1 MAFPVSPVNG
11 QTTTVN
17 GVIYTYSTAIGAWT
31 VTTSNAGDISAN
43 TISSSGAITGST
55 TISAIGNITG
65 GNLITGGSI
74 ATNGVTNT
82 GGNGIGNIGNA
93 AVYFNTVFAKS
104 TSAQYADLA
113 EFYVADAT
121 YEPGTVLSFGGS
133 NEVTLSSISSDARVA
148 GVVST
153 NPAHVMNS
161 GSDHEYSTIVALAG
175 RVPTRVIG
183 TVRKGDMM
191 VSGGNGY
198 AQASNQPVMGSI
210 LGKALEDFDGD
221 TGIIEVVIGK
231 L

>member
-1 MAFPVSPVNG
+1 LVVQLSGHGSGA
-11 QTTTVN
+11 N
-17 GVIYTYSTAIGAWT
+17 GV
-31 VTTSNAGDISAN
+31 
-43 TISSSGAITGST
+43 
-55 TISAIGNITG
+55 
-65 GNLITGGSI
+65 
-74 ATNGVTNT
+74 
-82 GGNGIGNIGNA
+82 GNIGA
-93 AVYFNTVFAKS
+93 TATRFNTVFATTFSGVS
-104 TSAQYADLA
+104 TTANYADLA
-113 EFYVADAT
+113 ENYQADAV
-121 YEPGTVLSFGGS
+121 YKPGTVVVFGGK
-133 NEVTLSSISSDARVA
+133 NEITVSDIDHDTRVA

-198 AQASNQPVMGSI
+198 AQASNQPIMGSI

>member
-1 MAFPVSPVNG
+1 MAFPASPVNG
-11 QTTTVN
+11 QTATVN
-17 GVIYTYSTAIGAWT
+17 GVVYTYSTAIGAWT
-31 VTTSNAGDISAN
+31 VTTSNAGDITAN
-43 TISSSGAITGST
+43 TVSSSGAINGST
-55 TISAIGNITG
+55 TISATGNITG

-74 ATNGVTNT
+74 ATNGITNT
-82 GGNGIGNIGNA
+82 GGNGVGNIGNA
-93 AVYFNTVFAKS
+93 TGYFNTVFAKS
-104 TSAQYADLA
+104 TSALYADLA
-113 EFYVADAT
+113 EFYVADAV

-133 NEVTLSSISSDARVA
+133 NEVTLSNTSSDARVA

-161 GSDHEYSTIVALAG
+161 GNNHEFATIVALTG
-175 RVPTRVIG
+175 RVPTRVVG

-191 VSGGNGY
+191 VSSGNGH

-210 LGKALEDFDGD
+210 IGKALEDFDGE